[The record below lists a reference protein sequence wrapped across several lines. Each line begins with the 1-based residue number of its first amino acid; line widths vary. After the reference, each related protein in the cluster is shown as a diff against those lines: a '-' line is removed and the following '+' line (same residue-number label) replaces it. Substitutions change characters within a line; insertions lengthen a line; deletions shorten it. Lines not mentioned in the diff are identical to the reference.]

1 MSMIVYQLT
10 SLYSYKEVHSSKQD
24 HFTMYAACEIYSNTR
39 ACNYSTGY
47 VLSWK
52 MLFMINGPLIL
63 TNFIMYICRIMSW
76 WNCCQQR
83 VQDVNTGDTVTFI
96 AASV

>member
-10 SLYSYKEVHSSKQD
+10 SLYSYKEVHLSKQN
-24 HFTMYAACEIYSNTR
+24 HFTMYAACEIYSNTC

-52 MLFMINGPLIL
+52 NAL
-63 TNFIMYICRIMSW
+63 Y
-76 WNCCQQR
+76 
-83 VQDVNTGDTVTFI
+83 D
-96 AASV
+96 